1 MQLALNWIQAGFPSP
16 ADDYTDSS
24 FDIAKFLINHPAAT
38 FFVKVQGDSMR
49 DAGIFSG
56 DLLVVDRAKKV
67 KNGNVVV
74 AFVDGEF
81 TVKRF
86 LKKLDQ
92 TILHP
97 ENEKF
102 NDIDV
107 SQYSDFQIWG
117 VVSFVIHNPNV

>member
-1 MQLALNWIQAGFPSP
+1 
-16 ADDYTDSS
+16 
-24 FDIAKFLINHPAAT
+24 
-38 FFVKVQGDSMR
+38 
-49 DAGIFSG
+49 
-56 DLLVVDRAKKV
+56 
-67 KNGNVVV
+67 VVV

-92 TILHP
+92 IILHP

>member
-1 MQLALNWIQAGFPSP
+1 MHLALNWVQAGFPSP
-16 ADDYTDSS
+16 ADDYADSS

-38 FFVKVQGDSMR
+38 FFVRVQGESMR

-56 DLLVVDRAKKV
+56 DLLVVDRAKKAN
-67 KNGNVVV
+67 NGDVVL

-86 LKKLDQ
+86 FKKLNQ
-92 TILHP
+92 IMLRA
-97 ENEKF
+97 ENKNF
-102 NDIDV
+102 QDIDV
-107 SQYSDFQIWG
+107 SKYSDFQIWG

>member
-1 MQLALNWIQAGFPSP
+1 MHLALNWVQAGFPSP
-16 ADDYTDSS
+16 ANDYIDSS
-24 FDIAKFLINHPAAT
+24 FDIAKFLIDHPAAT
-38 FFVKVQGDSMR
+38 FFVKVQGESMR

-67 KNGNVVV
+67 KNGDVVV

-86 LKKLDQ
+86 FKKNSQ
-92 TILHP
+92 IILHA
-97 ENEKF
+97 ENKKF

-107 SQYSDFQIWG
+107 SQYTDFQIWG
-117 VVSFVIHNPNV
+117 LVSFVIHNPNV